1 MAESQQTAPTPL
13 DNSQQVVDRIAMLQ
27 ETLRNNS
34 PAYESLLHTI
44 HVQLAKDPDVVHLL
58 TEDQIGMIVAG
69 LSKKKDVVIATTLQ
83 KSKKTSLKNIGL
95 DQL

>member
-1 MAESQQTAPTPL
+1 MNTQTQPTPL
-13 DNSQQVVDRIAMLQ
+13 DNSQQVVDRINMLQ
-27 ETLRNNS
+27 ETLRANA

-58 TEDQIGMIVAG
+58 KDEQIGIIVEG
-69 LSKKKDVVIATTLQ
+69 LSKKKNVVIATSAA
-83 KSKKTSLKNIGL
+83 KSKKGSLKNIGL